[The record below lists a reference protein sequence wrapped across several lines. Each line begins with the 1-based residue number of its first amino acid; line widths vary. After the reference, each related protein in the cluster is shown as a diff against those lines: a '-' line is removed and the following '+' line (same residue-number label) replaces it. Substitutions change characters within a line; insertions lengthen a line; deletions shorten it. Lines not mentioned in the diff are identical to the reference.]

1 MIALIARYHRNSLPK
16 QSHSTYKDLDMINRM
31 RVSKL
36 ASLLRIADALER
48 PHAGRISE
56 LKTRVSRR
64 RLHIFL
70 PRVADAH
77 SERLAMQSKGDLFE
91 NIFGLEIN
99 LIEDKL
105 S

>member
-1 MIALIARYHRNSLPK
+1 
-16 QSHSTYKDLDMINRM
+16 MINRM

-48 PHAGRISE
+48 PHTGRVSE
-56 LKTRVSRR
+56 LEIRVSRR
-64 RLHIFL
+64 RLHICL

-77 SERLAMQSKGDLFE
+77 PERLAMRNNGDLFE

-99 LIEDKL
+99 LVEDQL

>member
-1 MIALIARYHRNSLPK
+1 
-16 QSHSTYKDLDMINRM
+16 MINRM

-48 PHAGRISE
+48 SHAGRVSE
-56 LKTRVSRR
+56 LEIRVSRR

-77 SERLAMQSKGDLFE
+77 AERLAMQSKGDLFE

-99 LIEDKL
+99 LVEDQL